1 MKYYKGQKIIEAS
14 EKAYRL
20 IYKEQGFEPYIEGV
34 TNKEVDINKLMEAM
48 DDMVEE
54 TLKKE
59 DGQTETDK
67 KEEATKKSN
76 KSNKKDEKN
85 GTDKSK

>member
-1 MKYYKGQKIIEAS
+1 MKYCKGSKIIEAS

-20 IYKEQGFEPYIEGV
+20 IYEEQGFEPYVEGV
-34 TNKEVDINKLMEAM
+34 TNEVDVNKLTEAM
-48 DDMVEE
+48 EEMVEE
-54 TLKKE
+54 ALKEEVTTK
-59 DGQTETDK
+59 TDK
-67 KEEATKKSN
+67 KEEASKKSN

>member
-1 MKYYKGQKIIEAS
+1 MKYCKGSKIIEAS

-20 IYKEQGFEPYIEGV
+20 IYKEQGFEPYVEGV
-34 TNKEVDINKLMEAM
+34 TNKVDINKLTEAM
-48 DDMVEE
+48 DEMLEE
-54 TLKKE
+54 ALKKQE
-59 DGQTETDK
+59 VQAESDK

>member
-1 MKYYKGQKIIEAS
+1 MKYCKESKVIEAS

-20 IYKEQGFEPYIEGV
+20 IYKEQGFEPYIEGISNNEEKGIEV
-34 TNKEVDINKLMEAM
+34 SEESLEKEEVP
-48 DDMVEE
+48 
-54 TLKKE
+54 
-59 DGQTETDK
+59 TETDK
-67 KEEATKKSN
+67 KEEVPKKSN

>member
-1 MKYYKGQKIIEAS
+1 MKYCKGSKIIEAS

-20 IYKEQGFEPYIEGV
+20 IYKDQGFEPYIEGISN
-34 TNKEVDINKLMEAM
+34 NKEK
-48 DDMVEE
+48 EE
-54 TLKKE
+54 EQGIEVSEESLEKE
-59 DGQTETDK
+59 EVSTETDK
-67 KEEATKKSN
+67 KEEAAKKSN

>member
-1 MKYYKGQKIIEAS
+1 MKYCKGSKIIEAS

-20 IYKEQGFEPYIEGV
+20 IYKDQGFEPYIEGISNNYEKEEEQGIEVSEGNLENEEV
-34 TNKEVDINKLMEAM
+34 TA
-48 DDMVEE
+48 
-54 TLKKE
+54 
-59 DGQTETDK
+59 ETDK
-67 KEEATKKSN
+67 KEDVQKKSN

>member
-1 MKYYKGQKIIEAS
+1 MKYCKGSKIIEAS

-20 IYKEQGFEPYIEGV
+20 IYKEQGFEPYIEGIS
-34 TNKEVDINKLMEAM
+34 NNEEKE
-48 DDMVEE
+48 EE
-54 TLKKE
+54 QGIEVSEESLENE
-59 DGQTETDK
+59 DASTETDK
-67 KEEATKKSN
+67 KEEAPKKSN

>member
-1 MKYYKGQKIIEAS
+1 MKYCKGSKIIEAS

-20 IYKEQGFEPYIEGV
+20 IYKEQGFEPYVEGV
-34 TNKEVDINKLMEAM
+34 TNKVDINKLTEAM
-48 DDMVEE
+48 DEMLEE
-54 TLKKE
+54 ALKKE
-59 DGQTETDK
+59 EVQVESDK
-67 KEEATKKSN
+67 NEEAPKKSN